1 MTHARTSTLPV
12 IGAVQIAI
20 AAHRAAYDAFQ
31 IAPEGDASMYA
42 DTVYDEASMAV
53 VAVVCATGPDAL
65 ALFRHLMW
73 WLKEEVEF
81 AEGHQ
86 PAYGIAMARA
96 KDLSFYLGALVQQV
110 AIPPAMPSGRLAARI
125 PRRAVPMIDLRPNAD
140 DEDDTPTALVGWEAV
155 TPVRPDTAHVR
166 ALRFMELA
174 GEVMT
179 AVAII
184 AGGVFA
190 YGYSTFLL

>member
-1 MTHARTSTLPV
+1 MTHARTTLP
-12 IGAVQIAI
+12 AVSPVHAAI
-20 AAHRAAYDAFQ
+20 TAHRAAYDAFQ
-31 IAPEGDASMYA
+31 VAPEGTASEYASDAYSDANM
-42 DTVYDEASMAV
+42 DL
-53 VAVVCATGPDAL
+53 VAAICATGPDAL

-73 WLKEEVEF
+73 WLKEEAEF

-96 KDLSFYLGALVQQV
+96 KDLSFYLGGLVQQV